1 LFLVA
6 IVYYLEVTPSVLMP
20 FMDWL
25 IAGMRIAT
33 EIIKQF
39 GLFSAVSILQEKLE
53 KCIKRTSRFAF

>member
-1 LFLVA
+1 
-6 IVYYLEVTPSVLMP
+6 MP